1 MYDWNTSTRR
11 PIFLVHTK
19 KLVRLKLVR
28 PKTILVRPK
37 VVLVRPKV
45 WLVRTKHD

>member
-1 MYDWNTSTRR
+1 MESGTRTCLVTIR

-19 KLVRLKLVR
+19 KLVRLKLVC

-45 WLVRTKHD
+45 